1 MSRLLYLMGASGSGK
16 DSLLDALRQ
25 HLPTD
30 VAVAHRYITRPA
42 DAGAENHIA
51 LSETEFI
58 QRRQL
63 GLFALEWHAHQCR
76 YGVGIEIDS
85 WMQLGCHV
93 VVNGSR
99 AHLDIAR
106 QRYGKRLLPVCLQVS
121 DEVLAARLTERGR
134 EDAAQIACRLQRA
147 REYASALPAECHLLN
162 NDGALQE
169 PLQHLLAVLSLP
181 VSAPAYPVTLR

>member
-25 HLPTD
+25 HLPAG

-42 DAGAENHIA
+42 DAGSENHIA
-51 LSETEFI
+51 LSEAEFI
-58 QRRQL
+58 QRRQH

-99 AHLDIAR
+99 AHLEKAR
-106 QRYGKRLLPVCLQVS
+106 QRYGQRLLPVCLQVS
-121 DEVLAARLTERGR
+121 DDVLAGRLAQRGR
-134 EDAAQIACRLQRA
+134 ENAEQIACRLQRA
-147 REYASALPAECHLLN
+147 REYENALPADCHRLN

-169 PLQHLLAVLSLP
+169 TLQHLLAILSLP
-181 VSAPAYPVTLR
+181 VSTCIYPVTSS

>member
-42 DAGAENHIA
+42 DAGSENHIA
-51 LSETEFI
+51 LSEAEFI
-58 QRRQL
+58 QRRQH
-63 GLFALEWHAHQCR
+63 GLFAMEWHAHQCQ
-76 YGVGIEIDS
+76 YAVGIEIDT

-99 AHLDIAR
+99 AHLEKAR
-106 QRYGKRLLPVCLQVS
+106 QRYGQRLVPVCLQVS
-121 DEVLAARLTERGR
+121 EPVLTERLTRRGR
-134 EDAAQIACRLQRA
+134 EDTAQIACRLQRA
-147 REYASALPAECHLLN
+147 REYENALPAGCHRLN
-162 NDGALQE
+162 NDGALHE
-169 PLQHLLAVLSLP
+169 TLQHLLAILALP
-181 VSAPAYPVTLR
+181 VSAFIYPVTSS

>member
-25 HLPTD
+25 HLPAD

-42 DAGAENHIA
+42 DAGSENHIA
-51 LSETEFI
+51 LSDAEFI
-58 QRRQL
+58 QRRQH

-76 YGVGIEIDS
+76 YGVGIEIDT

-99 AHLDIAR
+99 AHLEKAQ
-106 QRYGKRLLPVCLQVS
+106 QRYGQRLVPVCLQVS
-121 DEVLAARLTERGR
+121 DDVLAERLLRRGR
-134 EDAAQIACRLQRA
+134 EDAGQIACRLERA
-147 REYASALPAECHLLN
+147 RAYDNALPANCHRLN
-162 NDGALQE
+162 NDGALQDT
-169 PLQHLLAVLSLP
+169 LRHLLAILSLP
-181 VSAPAYPVTLR
+181 VSAPFYSVTST